1 MGAFLTVEAAVWALW
16 LSVSVSVAGAVV
28 EAIDGAGRTGGAAT
42 TEQAPASPPPPPE
55 DDEARGR

>member
-1 MGAFLTVEAAVWALW
+1 MGAFLAVEAAVWALW
-16 LSVSVSVAGAVV
+16 LSVSVAGAVV

-42 TEQAPASPPPPPE
+42 TEQAPASPPPPE